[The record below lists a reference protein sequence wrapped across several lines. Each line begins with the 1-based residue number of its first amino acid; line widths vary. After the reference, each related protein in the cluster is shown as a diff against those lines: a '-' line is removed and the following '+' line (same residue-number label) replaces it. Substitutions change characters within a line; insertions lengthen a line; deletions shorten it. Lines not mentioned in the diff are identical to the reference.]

1 MQYLIVPILIIL
13 AIGAATSNLD
23 LPGFDIP
30 NVFSALGWG
39 SSTSSSQGQGGYLQ
53 QQNSQPTSSSLDTF
67 ITGGPADNTK
77 SLTNATVTFT
87 FSGTDRRSGNA
98 NALSF
103 ETWVEGFENSW
114 TSTGGTSRT
123 ISLPGGVKTY
133 RFFVRSKLGN
143 EVDPTP
149 AVRTFTIQV
158 SPYVNRVSISNI
170 QVPSSSQIGSV
181 SIRTSLNQ
189 GEAVSITG
197 WRLQG
202 RTEDFT
208 IPQGVKAYLP
218 SGPNPREDILMGNGT
233 TLIIAET
240 ANPLV
245 QSMAF
250 RPNQCFGYFTQQR
263 TFPISVPSSCPDF
276 PAQKSS
282 ITYLSPAC
290 QDYITQLPYCRKPN
304 YLGNFSVASNQECR
318 DYLGIHFTYE
328 TCLQGNRNNPYF
340 FSNEWHVYTEKE
352 RFLRPGHDQILLYDS
367 NNLLVA
373 AYDY

>member
-1 MQYLIVPILIIL
+1 M
-13 AIGAATSNLD
+13 
-23 LPGFDIP
+23 
-30 NVFSALGWG
+30 
-39 SSTSSSQGQGGYLQ
+39 
-53 QQNSQPTSSSLDTF
+53 
-67 ITGGPADNTK
+67 
-77 SLTNATVTFT
+77 
-87 FSGTDRRSGNA
+87 
-98 NALSF
+98 
-103 ETWVEGFENSW
+103 
-114 TSTGGTSRT
+114 
-123 ISLPGGVKTY
+123 
-133 RFFVRSKLGN
+133 
-143 EVDPTP
+143 
-149 AVRTFTIQV
+149 
-158 SPYVNRVSISNI
+158 SIS
-170 QVPSSSQIGSV
+170 
-181 SIRTSLNQ
+181 
-189 GEAVSITG
+189 G

-250 RPNQCFGYFTQQR
+250 QPNQCFGYFTQQR

-282 ITYLSPAC
+282 ITYLAPTC

-304 YLGNFSVASNQECR
+304 YSGNVVVAGNLECR
-318 DYLGIHFTYE
+318 DYVDAHFTYE
-328 TCLQGNRNNPYF
+328 TCLRDYRNNSYF